1 MKKLVLFAALAALSA
16 CSQKTEEKQ
25 ETPAAPVETA
35 APAPAPAP
43 AADSGSGTAPGTYD
57 VKMADGTVA
66 TTTINADGSYV
77 DTDAKG
83 KQVKG
88 LYATHDGKDCFD
100 PEGDTMGM
108 CWAVSKPGAD
118 GSFTATADD
127 GTVVTV
133 TPKKS

>member
-1 MKKLVLFAALAALSA
+1 MKKIVLLAALSMLAA
-16 CSQKTEEKQ
+16 CSQKTEEKK
-25 ETPAAPVETA
+25 ETPTEPVAEA
-35 APAPAPAP
+35 APAPAAE
-43 AADSGSGTAPGTYD
+43 SGTAPGTYD
-57 VKMADGTVA
+57 VKMADGTMG
-66 TTTINADGSYV
+66 TTTINADGTYV

-100 PEGDTMGM
+100 PEGDEMGM
-108 CWAVSKPGAD
+108 CWAVSKPAAD

-133 TPKKS
+133 TPKKK

>member
-1 MKKLVLFAALAALSA
+1 MKKIILLATLAALSA
-16 CSQKTEEKQ
+16 CSQKTEEKAD
-25 ETPAAPVETA
+25 AAPAETA
-35 APAPAPAP
+35 APAPAAAAAP
-43 AADSGSGTAPGTYD
+43 AAGSTTAPGTYD
-57 VKMADGTVA
+57 VKMADGTTA
-66 TTTINADGSYV
+66 TTVINADGSYV

-100 PEGDTMGM
+100 PEGDEMGM
-108 CWAVSKPGAD
+108 CWAVTKPGAD